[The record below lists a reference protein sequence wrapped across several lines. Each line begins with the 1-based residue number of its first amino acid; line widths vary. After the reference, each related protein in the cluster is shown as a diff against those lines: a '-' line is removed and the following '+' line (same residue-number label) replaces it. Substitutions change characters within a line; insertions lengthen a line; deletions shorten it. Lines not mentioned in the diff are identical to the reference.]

1 MSTTADPLLETLVN
15 DFGGNYVFALD
26 LLAQYRQDRKS
37 VDASWRAYF
46 DKALGV
52 PSEAES
58 MPVEVHARQEGITQP
73 MAAAVIVDMARKAE
87 PRPTAPGSGLQTLA
101 RQDVPAVAAGER
113 SKAVAR
119 VSILPGDVLQPIRGG
134 AVRIVENMEAS
145 LQIPTATSA
154 RTIPVRTLEENRR
167 VLNRHREAAGQGK
180 VSFTHLVAWAIL
192 RALDT
197 FPRMND
203 AYAEVDGQPHRI
215 QRDQVRLGIAVDVQ
229 KKDGSR
235 TLLVPNIKDA
245 QKLTFAEFLKAFDDL
260 VARSRKGT
268 ISPDDFMGTTVSL
281 TNPGT
286 VGTTSSAPRLMPGQG
301 FIIATGALDYPAE
314 YKSMAPRTLGLLG
327 ISKVMTVTSTYDHR
341 VVQGAESGLFLAR
354 MEDLL
359 KGEDGFYDRVFA
371 DLGLPHRPVKWEM
384 DANPAL
390 FGTPGGREEVEKQTK
405 VLQLIH
411 NYRVRGHL
419 VADLDPL
426 DRTRAPHRD
435 LDPATYG
442 LTLWDLDREFMTG
455 GLPGEVRATLR
466 EILDTLRETYCGT
479 IGVEYM
485 YIADPERKEWLQ
497 RRMESSRNY
506 PALDATSKKRVL
518 GKIVGAESFERFL
531 HAKYVGHKRFS
542 LEGGEALIPLLDRV
556 LNDAALRGLR
566 EVVIG
571 MPHRGRLNVLAN
583 TVGKP
588 LAQIFAEFEGGDP
601 TSYQGS
607 GDVKYHLGATGT
619 HLSDTGETISVT
631 VAPNPSHLEFVN
643 PVVEGM
649 VRAKQ
654 DAMGDR
660 EHARVLPVLLH
671 GDAAFAGQ
679 GVVAETVHLSGLHGY
694 RTGGTI
700 HVVVNNQIGFTT
712 LPEDAR
718 SSTYATDVAKMIHA
732 PAFHVN
738 GDDPEAVAH
747 VAGLALEYR
756 QKFRKDV
763 VIDLVCYRRWGHNET
778 DEPSYTQPL
787 MYAKIKGHPS
797 AARLYGEKLVREG
810 VVTREELDKV
820 WAESKAQMLSEEKG
834 DGTPFVRIARRAP
847 HQPAPVDPSAMW
859 GRLKTILRA
868 LGTPPDGFEIHPKL
882 VPFVRRRAELLDGKG
897 EVDWAT
903 GESLAWGTLLLEGVS
918 VRLSGQDSG
927 RGTFSQRHAVLHDV
941 RTQREYVPLDAVA
954 PSGVRF
960 EVYDSLLSEAA
971 VMGFEYGYSVAEHRA
986 LVLWEAQ
993 FGDFMNGAQVIIDQF
1008 LSGSETKW
1016 GQPSGLVLLLPHGH
1030 EGQGPE
1036 HSSARIERFLT
1047 LAADDNL
1054 RVAYPSTPAS
1064 YFHLLRLQG
1073 RDPVEKP
1080 LVVFTPKS
1088 LLRNPRCASSLA
1100 ELAEGRFEP
1109 VLDDEAADPARIRR
1123 VVLCSGKVYFDL
1135 LKARED
1141 ARRDDVAL
1149 VRVERLYPFPA
1160 AELQAA
1166 VGRCSP
1172 EAEIVWCQEEP
1183 RNMGA
1188 WRFVRERFLDGDV
1201 GAGGRPLLYA
1211 GRAASAAPA
1220 PGSLKVHLA
1229 EQEPLVRE
1237 ALGRPEA

>member
-1 MSTTADPLLETLVN
+1 MSSQADPVLETLVN

-26 LLAQYRQDRKS
+26 LLEQYRQDRKS
-37 VDASWRAYF
+37 VDGSWRAYF
-46 DKALGV
+46 DRALGL
-52 PSEAES
+52 PPEPEPT
-58 MPVEVHARQEGITQP
+58 PVT
-73 MAAAVIVDMARKAE
+73 VIVNEA
-87 PRPTAPGSGLQTLA
+87 PRPAALEVPGAGLPTLV
-101 RQDVPAVAAGER
+101 RQDVPAAAAGER

-134 AVRIVENMEAS
+134 AVRVVENMEAS
-145 LQIPTATSA
+145 LQIPTATSV

-167 VLNRHREAAGQGK
+167 LLNKHREATGQGK
-180 VSFTHLVAWAIL
+180 VSFTHIVGWAIL

-197 FPRMND
+197 FPRLND
-203 AYAEVDGQPHRI
+203 AYAEVDGQPHRV

-301 FIIATGALDYPAE
+301 VIIATGTLDYPAE

-341 VVQGAESGLFLAR
+341 IVQGAESGLFLAR

-359 KGEDGFYDRVFA
+359 KGGDGFYDRVFA

-384 DANPAL
+384 DQNPAL

-426 DRTRAPHRD
+426 DRQRAPHRD

-455 GLPGEVRATLR
+455 GLSGEDRAPLR

-497 RRMESSRNY
+497 HRMESTRNY
-506 PALDATSKKRVL
+506 PALDAASRKRVL
-518 GKIVGAESFERFL
+518 EKLVEAESFERFL
-531 HAKYVGHKRFS
+531 HARYVGHKRFS
-542 LEGGEALIPLLDRV
+542 LEGGEALIPLLDRI
-556 LNDAALRGLR
+556 LDDAALRGLR

-588 LAQIFAEFEGGDP
+588 LSQIFAEFEGNDP
-601 TSYQGS
+601 GSYQGS

-619 HLSDTGETISVT
+619 HSGDTGETIAVT

-654 DAMGDR
+654 DAIGDR
-660 EHARVLPVLLH
+660 EHTRVLPVLLH

-679 GVVAETVHLSGLHGY
+679 GVVAETMHLSGLHGY

-718 SSTYATDVAKMIHA
+718 SSTYATDVAKMVHA

-738 GDDPEAVAH
+738 GDDPEAVVH

-756 QKFRKDV
+756 QKFRRDV

-787 MYAKIKGHPS
+787 MYERIKSHPS
-797 AARLYGEKLVREG
+797 VATLYGEKLAREG
-810 VVTREELDKV
+810 VLAREELDKV
-820 WAESKAQMLSEEKG
+820 WADKKAALQAEGGEAKS
-834 DGTPFVRIARRAP
+834 PFVVIARREP
-847 HQPAPVDPSAMW
+847 HAPAPVDSSAMR
-859 GRLKTILRA
+859 GRLKTVLRA
-868 LGTPPDGFEIHPKL
+868 LGTLPDGFEIHPKL
-882 VPFVRRRAELLDGKG
+882 VPFVRRRADLLDGRG

-927 RGTFSQRHAVLHDV
+927 RGTFSQRHAVLHDA
-941 RTQREYVPLDAVA
+941 RTQKEHVPLNGVA

-971 VMGFEYGYSVAEHRA
+971 VLGFEFGYSVAEHRA
-986 LVLWEAQ
+986 LVMWEAQ
-993 FGDFMNGAQVIIDQF
+993 FGDFMNGAQVIVDQF
-1008 LSGSETKW
+1008 LAGSETKW

-1047 LAADDNL
+1047 LAAEENL

-1064 YFHLLRLQG
+1064 YFHLLRRQG

-1088 LLRNPRCASSLA
+1088 LLRHPRCASPLQD
-1100 ELAEGRFEP
+1100 LAEGRFEP
-1109 VLDDEAADPARIRR
+1109 VIDDRAADPARVRR

-1135 LKARED
+1135 LKAGED
-1141 ARRDDVAL
+1141 ARQDHVAL

-1160 AELQAA
+1160 AELQSSLA
-1166 VGRCSP
+1166 RYSP
-1172 EAEIVWCQEEP
+1172 QAEIVWCQEEP

-1188 WRFVRERFLDGDV
+1188 WRYVRERFLEGDV
-1201 GAGGRPLLYA
+1201 EAGGRPLRYA
-1211 GRAASAAPA
+1211 GRAESAAPA

-1229 EQEPLVRE
+1229 EQKALVRA
-1237 ALGRPEA
+1237 ALGA